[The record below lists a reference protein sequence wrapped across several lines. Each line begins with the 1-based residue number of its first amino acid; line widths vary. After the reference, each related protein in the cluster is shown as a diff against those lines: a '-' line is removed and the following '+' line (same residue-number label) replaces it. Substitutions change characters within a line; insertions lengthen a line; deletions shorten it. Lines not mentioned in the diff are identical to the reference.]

1 VSNQKYA
8 ILIVDDDLNVLE
20 VVDARLSS
28 NGFLVLK
35 ASGAEQALK
44 ILKNEHIDLMI
55 SDMKMPGM
63 GGLDLF
69 SEVREFQPDLPVIFL
84 TAYGTIPDAVSAVK
98 AGAVDYVAKPFD
110 GHELL
115 RKLREILKN
124 KKPGHESSR
133 NGKASSKDL
142 PHTGQSPPMKELM
155 KLIERVSVSSVNVL
169 ILGESGSGKEHA
181 ARIIHKSSPRRDKPF
196 IVVDC
201 GSTPPGILESE
212 LFGHVKGA
220 FTHAIRNKNGL
231 ISEADG
237 GTLFLDEIGNISQD
251 MQVRLLRFLEDRKIR
266 KIGDINEI
274 SVDCRVIAATNS
286 DLIED
291 IRAGRF
297 REDLYYRLRVVTLN
311 IPTLRERK
319 EDIEYLARYF
329 AKSFCDNNDIPAVEL
344 PSETITWLN
353 NYPWP
358 GNVRELKNALEAGIV
373 MCDNGVLRPAD
384 LQLTGLPDIAPD
396 LSPGLSSGLSNDNL
410 LEKTEAFSLEESER
424 NTIIRAL
431 KETKGVQKDA
441 ADLLGIS
448 RRAIHYKIK
457 KYDID
462 VAELR
467 AGR

>member
-1 VSNQKYA
+1 MSNQKHS

-20 VVDARLSS
+20 VIDARLSS
-28 NGFLVLK
+28 SGFRVLK
-35 ASGAEQALK
+35 APDAEQALT
-44 ILKNEHIDLMI
+44 ILKTKPIDLMI

-69 SEVREFQPDLPVIFL
+69 SEVRESRPELPVIFL
-84 TAYGTIPDAVSAVK
+84 TAYGSIPDAVSAVK
-98 AGAVDYVAKPFD
+98 AGAVDYLAKPFD

-124 KKPGHESSR
+124 KPTGDESLE
-133 NGKASSKDL
+133 NKISSSQDL
-142 PHTGQSPPMKELM
+142 PETGHSPAMKELM

-181 ARIIHKSSPRRDKPF
+181 ARLIHKSSPRRDKPF
-196 IVVDC
+196 VVVDC

-220 FTHAIRNKNGL
+220 FTHAIRDKNGL

-251 MQVRLLRFLEDRKIR
+251 MQVRLLRFIEDRKIR
-266 KIGDINEI
+266 KIGDTTEI
-274 SVDCRVIAATNS
+274 SVNCRVIAATNS
-286 DLIED
+286 DLLED

-319 EDIEYLARYF
+319 EDVEYLARYF
-329 AKSFCDNNDIPAVEL
+329 VESFCDKNDIPVVDL
-344 PSETITWLN
+344 SPETIEWLK

-373 MCDNGVLRPAD
+373 MSDNGLLRPED
-384 LQLTGLPDIAPD
+384 LQLTGLPNIAPD
-396 LSPGLSSGLSNDNL
+396 FNNGPSSDRAVL
-410 LEKTEAFSLEESER
+410 KTDAFSLEESER

>member
-1 VSNQKYA
+1 MSNPKHT

-20 VVDARLSS
+20 VIDARLSS
-28 NGFLVLK
+28 SGFRVLK
-35 ASGAEQALK
+35 APGAEQALH
-44 ILKNEHIDLMI
+44 ILRNKAIDLMI

-69 SEVREFQPDLPVIFL
+69 SEVRESRPDLPVIFL
-84 TAYGTIPDAVSAVK
+84 TAYGSIPDAVSAVK
-98 AGAVDYVAKPFD
+98 AGAVDYLAKPFD

-115 RKLREILKN
+115 RKLREILKS
-124 KKPGHESSR
+124 KPPGDISLDNNIPPSQ
-133 NGKASSKDL
+133 GL
-142 PHTGQSPPMKELM
+142 PETGNSPAMKELM

-181 ARIIHKSSPRRDKPF
+181 ARLIHKSSPRRDKPF

-220 FTHAIRNKNGL
+220 FTHAIRDKNGL

-237 GTLFLDEIGNISQD
+237 GTLFLDEIGNISKD
-251 MQVRLLRFLEDRKIR
+251 MQVRLLRFIEDRKIR
-266 KIGDINEI
+266 KIGDTHEI

-319 EDIEYLARYF
+319 EDVEYLARYF
-329 AKSFCDNNDIPAVEL
+329 VKSFCDNNDIAVVDL
-344 PSETITWLN
+344 PPETIEWLN

-373 MCDNGVLRPAD
+373 MCDNGILRPED

-396 LSPGLSSGLSNDNL
+396 LSPGFSSDSPV
-410 LEKTEAFSLEESER
+410 EKIDAFSLEESER
-424 NTIIRAL
+424 STIIRAL
-431 KETKGVQKDA
+431 RETKGVQKDA

-467 AGR
+467 AVR

>member
-1 VSNQKYA
+1 VSDPKHTV
-8 ILIVDDDLNVLE
+8 LIVDDDLNVLE
-20 VVDARLSS
+20 VIDARLSS

-35 ASGAEQALK
+35 ASGAEKALK
-44 ILKNEHIDLMI
+44 ILQNTHVDLMI

-69 SEVREFQPDLPVIFL
+69 SEVREFRPDLPVIFL
-84 TAYGTIPDAVSAVK
+84 TAYGSIPDAVSAVK
-98 AGAVDYVAKPFD
+98 LGAVDYVAKPFD

-124 KKPGHESSR
+124 TAPGQKLLEK
-133 NGKASSKDL
+133 NKASSEGVLGAK
-142 PHTGQSPPMKELM
+142 QSPAMQELM
-155 KLIERVSVSSVNVL
+155 KLIERVSVSSVSVL

-181 ARIIHKSSPRRDKPF
+181 ARLIHQSSPRRDRPF

-212 LFGHVKGA
+212 LFGHVKGS

-237 GTLFLDEIGNISQD
+237 GTLFLDEIGNISPD
-251 MQVRLLRFLEDRKIR
+251 MQIRLLRFIEGRKIR

-274 SVDCRVIAATNS
+274 SVDCRIIAATNS

-311 IPTLRERK
+311 IPPLRERK
-319 EDIEYLARYF
+319 QDIEYLAQYF
-329 AKSFCDNNDIPAVEL
+329 AKSFCNNNDIPMVEL
-344 PSETITWLN
+344 PSETIKWLN

-373 MCDNGVLRPAD
+373 MCDNGVLQPED
-384 LQLTGLPDIAPD
+384 LQLPDIAPD
-396 LSPGLSSGLSNDNL
+396 LSNDNMF
-410 LEKTEAFSLEESER
+410 EKPEAFSLEESER
-424 NTIIRAL
+424 STIVRAL

-457 KYDID
+457 KYAIDIS
-462 VAELR
+462 EIR

>member
-1 VSNQKYA
+1 VSDPRHTV
-8 ILIVDDDLNVLE
+8 LIVDDDLNVLE
-20 VVDARLSS
+20 VIDARLSS
-28 NGFLVLK
+28 NGFHVLK
-35 ASGAEQALK
+35 ASGAEKAIK

-69 SEVREFQPDLPVIFL
+69 SEVRGFRPDLPVIFL
-84 TAYGTIPDAVSAVK
+84 TAYGSIPDAVSAVK

-124 KKPGHESSR
+124 TEPGQKLSED
-133 NGKASSKDL
+133 NKASSKNMLD
-142 PHTGQSPPMKELM
+142 TEQSPAMQELM
-155 KLIERVSVSSVNVL
+155 KLIERVSVSSVSVL

-181 ARIIHKSSPRRDKPF
+181 ARLIHQSSPRRDRPF

-237 GTLFLDEIGNISQD
+237 GTLFLDEIGNISPD
-251 MQVRLLRFLEDRKIR
+251 MQIRLLRFIEDRKIR
-266 KIGDINEI
+266 RIGDINEI

-291 IRAGRF
+291 MRAGRF
-297 REDLYYRLRVVTLN
+297 REDLYYRLRVVTLK
-311 IPTLRERK
+311 IPHLRERK
-319 EDIEYLARYF
+319 QDVKYLARYF
-329 AKSFCDNNDIPAVEL
+329 VKSFCNNNDIPMVEL
-344 PSETITWLN
+344 PSETIKWLS

-373 MCDNGVLRPAD
+373 LCDNGVLRPED

-396 LSPGLSSGLSNDNL
+396 LSNDNI
-410 LEKTEAFSLEESER
+410 LEKQEAFSLEESER
-424 NTIIRAL
+424 STIVRAL

-457 KYDID
+457 KYAIDIS
-462 VAELR
+462 EIR

>member
-1 VSNQKYA
+1 MSDPKHTV
-8 ILIVDDDLNVLE
+8 LIVDDDLNVLE
-20 VVDARLSS
+20 VIDARLSS
-28 NGFLVLK
+28 NGFHVLK
-35 ASGAEQALK
+35 ASGAEKALK
-44 ILKNEHIDLMI
+44 ILQNDHVDLMI

-69 SEVREFQPDLPVIFL
+69 SEVREFRPGLPVIFL
-84 TAYGTIPDAVSAVK
+84 TAYGSIPDAVSAVK

-124 KKPGHESSR
+124 IEPGQKLLED
-133 NGKASSKDL
+133 NKASSENILDTK
-142 PHTGQSPPMKELM
+142 QSPAMQELM
-155 KLIERVSVSSVNVL
+155 KLIERVSVSSVSVL

-181 ARIIHKSSPRRDKPF
+181 ARLIHQSSPRRDRPF

-201 GSTPPGILESE
+201 GSTPSGILESE

-237 GTLFLDEIGNISQD
+237 GTLFLDEIGNISSD
-251 MQVRLLRFLEDRKIR
+251 MQIRLLRFIEDRKIR
-266 KIGDINEI
+266 RIGDVNEI

-291 IRAGRF
+291 MKAGRF

-311 IPTLRERK
+311 IPPLRERK
-319 EDIEYLARYF
+319 QDVKHLARHF
-329 AKSFCDNNDIPAVEL
+329 VKSFCNNNDIPIVEL
-344 PSETITWLN
+344 PSETIKWLS

-373 MCDNGVLRPAD
+373 LCDNSVLQPEG
-384 LQLTGLPDIAPD
+384 LQLTGLPDIAD
-396 LSPGLSSGLSNDNL
+396 DNM
-410 LEKTEAFSLEESER
+410 LEKPEAFSLEESER
-424 NTIIRAL
+424 STIIRAL

-457 KYDID
+457 KYAVDISKT
-462 VAELR
+462 R

>member
-1 VSNQKYA
+1 MSDPRHTV
-8 ILIVDDDLNVLE
+8 LIVDDDLNVLE
-20 VVDARLSS
+20 VIDARLSS
-28 NGFLVLK
+28 NGFHVLK
-35 ASGAEQALK
+35 ASGAEKAIK

-69 SEVREFQPDLPVIFL
+69 SEVRGFRPDLPVIFL
-84 TAYGTIPDAVSAVK
+84 TAYGSIPDAVSAVK

-124 KKPGHESSR
+124 TEPGQKLSED
-133 NGKASSKDL
+133 NKASSKNMLD
-142 PHTGQSPPMKELM
+142 TEQSPAMQELM
-155 KLIERVSVSSVNVL
+155 KLIERVSVSSVSVL

-181 ARIIHKSSPRRDKPF
+181 ARLIHQSSPRRDRPF

-237 GTLFLDEIGNISQD
+237 GTLFLDEIGNISPD
-251 MQVRLLRFLEDRKIR
+251 MQIRLLRFIEDRKIR
-266 KIGDINEI
+266 RIGDINEI

-291 IRAGRF
+291 MRAGRF
-297 REDLYYRLRVVTLN
+297 REDLYYRLRVVTLK
-311 IPTLRERK
+311 IPHLRERK
-319 EDIEYLARYF
+319 QDVKYLARYF
-329 AKSFCDNNDIPAVEL
+329 VKSFCNNNDIPMVEL
-344 PSETITWLN
+344 PSETIKWLS

-373 MCDNGVLRPAD
+373 LCDNGVLRPED

-396 LSPGLSSGLSNDNL
+396 LSNDNI
-410 LEKTEAFSLEESER
+410 LEKQEAFSLEESER
-424 NTIIRAL
+424 STIVRAL

-457 KYDID
+457 KYAIDIS
-462 VAELR
+462 EIR